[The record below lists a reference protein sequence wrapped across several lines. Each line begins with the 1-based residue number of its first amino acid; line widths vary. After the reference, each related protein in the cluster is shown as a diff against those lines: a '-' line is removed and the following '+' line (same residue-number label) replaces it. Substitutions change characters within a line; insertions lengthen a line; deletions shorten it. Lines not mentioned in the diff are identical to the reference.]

1 MHVVA
6 LAVPGVA
13 APGEA
18 VLGEGVVNVAA
29 LGNGERV
36 GVRRPVRA
44 AGRGERAVGVDGRL
58 HVLVRVDIDRGAL
71 RMLAG
76 TPRIAADVVDRELF
90 VAVVDLLE
98 DRLVDRGERSVDL

>member
-36 GVRRPVRA
+36 GV
-44 AGRGERAVGVDGRL
+44 AV
-58 HVLVRVDIDRGAL
+58 IK
-71 RMLAG
+71 M
-76 TPRIAADVVDRELF
+76 
-90 VAVVDLLE
+90 
-98 DRLVDRGERSVDL
+98 

>member
-29 LGNGERV
+29 LGNRERV

-44 AGRGERAVGVDGRL
+44 AGRGERAVSVDGRL

-76 TPRIAADVVDRELF
+76 TPRIAADVVDRELL
-90 VAVVDLLE
+90 VAVIDFLE
-98 DRLVDRGERSVDL
+98 NRLVDSGQRSIDL